1 MNGEVRNTYRCFRR
15 VEEFL
20 AAHNFEDGPATL
32 GKQAAQLREVV
43 EQLSRQ
49 SLDQEAGFR
58 LTKAQTKHQRELRQR
73 LWEQHMQPIARVARE
88 VFGIAGMDRALKLPH
103 MSCPNERIVS
113 AAGAMAEA
121 AERQQSA
128 FLEHGLP
135 ADFVA
140 SLRSAA
146 AELATVMGTRDGN
159 QRRRVEATA
168 EMNELL
174 KRGRR
179 ALRLLNAIVRPRLAH
194 DPSLLA
200 AWDTVRTVRAFG
212 GANQAP
218 AEGTA
223 PEVVAA

>member
-1 MNGEVRNTYRCFRR
+1 MNGEVRSTYRCFRR

-20 AAHNFEDGPATL
+20 AAHNFENGPANL
-32 GKQAAQLREVV
+32 GKQAAELKDVV

-58 LTKAQTKHQRELRQR
+58 LTKAQTKHQRELREQ
-73 LWEQHMQPIARVARE
+73 LWERHMLPIARVARD
-88 VFGIAGMDRALKLPH
+88 VFGIAGMDRALKLPAV
-103 MSCPNERIVS
+103 SSPNERIVS

-121 AERQQSA
+121 AERQAQA
-128 FLEHGLP
+128 FLDHGFEP
-135 ADFVA
+135 DFIA
-140 SLRSAA
+140 QLRSAA
-146 AELATVMGTRDGN
+146 AELARVMGSRDGN

-168 EMNELL
+168 AVRELL

-179 ALRLLNAIVRPRLAH
+179 ALRLLNAIVRPRLAN

-200 AWDTVRTVRAFG
+200 AWDKVRSVRELG
-212 GANQAP
+212 GASQAP
-218 AEGTA
+218 AGSTT

>member
-1 MNGEVRNTYRCFRR
+1 MNGETRNTYRCFRR

-20 AAHNFEDGPATL
+20 AAHNFEDGAANL
-32 GKQAAQLREVV
+32 GKQAAELKDVV

-58 LTKAQTKHQRELRQR
+58 LTKAQTKHTRELRAR
-73 LWEQHMQPIARVARE
+73 LWELHMLPIARVARE
-88 VFGIAGMDRALKLPH
+88 VFGIAGMDRALRLPH
-103 MSCPNERIVS
+103 MSSPNERVVS

-128 FLEHGLP
+128 FVEHGLP
-135 ADFVA
+135 PDFVT

-146 AELATVMGTRDGN
+146 AEFATVMGTRDGN

-168 EMNELL
+168 TVKVLV

-179 ALRLLNAIVRPRLAH
+179 ALRLLNAILRPRLAH
-194 DPSLLA
+194 DPSLLS
-200 AWDTVRTVRAFG
+200 AWDNVRAVKEARG
-212 GANQAP
+212 QPAP

-223 PEVVAA
+223 AEVVAA